1 MTRADESLA
10 RLRKYLG
17 TEQFPDHS
25 RLQTERQLCV
35 ELGVSRSALREGLAV
50 LEAEGKIW
58 RHVGKG
64 TFVGSRPAPEEKNLS
79 LVSQHTSPA
88 EIMEVR
94 LLIEPR
100 IASLAAMRAK
110 AGDIAHMQRC
120 LDKLDGAL
128 NKGDSAD
135 EGRIYDKWDGALHL
149 AIAEAT
155 HNSLLLSLFG
165 AVNSVRSLAMW
176 GRLQTA
182 AMNKNRW
189 RLYGK
194 QHRNFVNAIADRD
207 PASAERLIR
216 HHLETVQKNLLD
228 AMHASDDTAESDY

>member
-1 MTRADESLA
+1 MTRAEESLA
-10 RLRKYLG
+10 KLRKYLSV
-17 TEQFPDHS
+17 EKLPDNS
-25 RLQTERQLCV
+25 RLPTERKLCTV
-35 ELGVSRSALREGLAV
+35 LGVSRSALREGLAV
-50 LEAEGKIW
+50 LEAEGKVW

-64 TFVGSRPAPEEKNLS
+64 TFVGGRPAAATTDVS
-79 LVSQHTSPA
+79 LVSQYTSPA

-100 IASLAAMRAK
+100 IAGLAAMRAK
-110 AGDIAHMQRC
+110 SGDIAHMQRC

-135 EGRIYDKWDGALHL
+135 EGRIYDKWDGTLHL

-155 HNSLLLSLFG
+155 HNSLLLSLFN
-165 AVNSVRSLAMW
+165 AINSVRSLPLW

-182 AMNKNRW
+182 AMTQDRW
-189 RLYGK
+189 RLYGE
-194 QHRNFVNAIADRD
+194 QHRNFVDAIADRD
-207 PASAERLIR
+207 PASSERRMR

-228 AMHASDDTAESDY
+228 ALHSAQET